1 MLGWKLKSCPRCG
14 GDLFIEK
21 DLDSNWY
28 EQCLQC
34 GYLLYLPTLQDIV
47 DITAKKANEHRLTS
61 VQIKVEQM

>member
-1 MLGWKLKSCPRCG
+1 MLGWELKSCPRCG

-34 GYLLYLPTLQDIV
+34 GYLLYLPTLQEIV
-47 DITAKKANEHRLTS
+47 DITTKKAKEYRLS
-61 VQIKVEQM
+61 SA